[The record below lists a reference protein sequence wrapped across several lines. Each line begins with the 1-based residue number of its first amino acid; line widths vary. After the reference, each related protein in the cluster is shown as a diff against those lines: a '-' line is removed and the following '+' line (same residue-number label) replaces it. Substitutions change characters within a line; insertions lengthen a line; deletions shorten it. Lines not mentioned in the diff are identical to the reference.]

1 MVGVLYFVWAVHAGD
16 VHTLLTALQLGFKAA
31 IRFWMM
37 AAALSRFDMLE
48 FIGGHYGLWWK
59 QGERGHSSDIHAWR
73 HNEARAGPVM
83 TEETH
88 GSATIDLHL
97 PVSTTNWCV
106 EIKKDQLRLCN
117 WDTKSCADGVVGYI
131 EDLREAG
138 VPANKRSLKLGGN
151 EA

>member
-1 MVGVLYFVWAVHAGD
+1 MKYSNILVTRSAEPTGSSPGQVVGVLYFVWAVHAGD

-106 EIKKDQLRLCN
+106 EIKKDQLLQL
-117 WDTKSCADGVVGYI
+117 GHEVVC
-131 EDLREAG
+131 
-138 VPANKRSLKLGGN
+138 
-151 EA
+151 